1 MQYIGN
7 YKDWLTDEM
16 INFFTTQRGMGRPAE
31 GKKPDSAKEELEY
44 QRAIQAGYSPDQI
57 YFYMFDKTNTPFDII
72 PPFIDSNYHWWVT
85 KMLPGNFMPMHMDPH
100 TVIQAD
106 SKRFWIPLQDFEP
119 GHIFMYENQVIT
131 DYKKGDVWSYI
142 DPTALH
148 GAANIGFTPRIV
160 LQISSYSE

>member
-7 YKDWLTDEM
+7 YKNWITDEM
-16 INFFTTQRGMGRPAE
+16 VNFFSSERGMGRPAE
-31 GKKPDSAKEELEY
+31 GKKPSSTEEELEY
-44 QRAIQAGYSPDQI
+44 QRAIDAGYSPDQI

-72 PPFIDSNYHWWVT
+72 PPFIDNNYHWWVT

-100 TVIQAD
+100 TVLQD
-106 SKRFWIPLQDFEP
+106 NSKRFWIPLQDFEP

-131 DYKKGDVWSYI
+131 DYKKGDVWNYI
-142 DPTALH
+142 DSTALH

-160 LQISSYSE
+160 LQISSYN